1 MKDEKNGESPAVGDI
16 KITTKTLDIE
26 SVDYDIKDGKP
37 EEKALTDKSGI
48 TIRTQALDFRA
59 TDKEGKAVG
68 RATLNAKAVEL
79 KSMDIDKDSKDDK
92 QLAAG
97 STMLLVSE
105 KMYAGAKDD
114 KNKSKQ
120 MQLSSEKVGVFAK
133 TTAEIQQEK
142 ATVQL
147 DGGNV
152 SVGGSKTNVFG
163 ETTVNG
169 KAAFKADV
177 TAPKA
182 TIDNLEAKTSFKSA
196 NISDGIA
203 IPGAPSTASLSQKLK
218 AEDAPKSK

>member
-1 MKDEKNGESPAVGDI
+1 
-16 KITTKTLDIE
+16 
-26 SVDYDIKDGKP
+26 
-37 EEKALTDKSGI
+37 
-48 TIRTQALDFRA
+48 
-59 TDKEGKAVG
+59 
-68 RATLNAKAVEL
+68 
-79 KSMDIDKDSKDDK
+79 MDIDKDSKDDK

-120 MQLSSEKVGVFAK
+120 VQLSSEKVGVFAK
-133 TTAEIQQEK
+133 TTAELQQEK

-152 SVGGSKTNVFG
+152 SIGGGKTNVFG

-169 KAAFKADV
+169 KTAFKADV

-182 TIDNLEAKTSFKSA
+182 AIDNVEAKSSFKSP
-196 NISDGIA
+196 NISDGMA
-203 IPGAPSTASLSQKLK
+203 VPGAPSSASLSQKLK
-218 AEDAPKSK
+218 AEDAPKAK